1 MFGKGDHAVIF
12 SFLYIIHKTGGVAY
26 ETEHVAFVVSQYH
39 LRHTFGSSV
48 YRFKDVAVIIDN
60 RDKLSE
66 TKF

>member
-1 MFGKGDHAVIF
+1 MRQNMWRLSYIF
-12 SFLYIIHKTGGVAY
+12 ATSD
-26 ETEHVAFVVSQYH
+26 SQYH